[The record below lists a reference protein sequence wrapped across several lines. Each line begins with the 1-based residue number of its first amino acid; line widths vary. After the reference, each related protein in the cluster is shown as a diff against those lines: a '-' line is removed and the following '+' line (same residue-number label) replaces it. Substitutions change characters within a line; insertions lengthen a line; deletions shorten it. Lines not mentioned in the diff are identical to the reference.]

1 MNRAARPGGP
11 SRLAIAAGLAAIV
24 AMVASA
30 VSLGGGGG
38 RGFLFVFVG
47 PPVFWAVDW
56 LTRGA
61 LRRAPDGRGSPARFW
76 LPRLLLALLV
86 TAALL
91 APLAW
96 WSLRR

>member
-1 MNRAARPGGP
+1 MIRGGRSGGP
-11 SRLAIAAGLAAIV
+11 SRLAIAAGILAIA

-30 VSLGGGGG
+30 VSLGAGG

-47 PPVFWAVDW
+47 PPVSWAVDW

-61 LRRAPDGRGSPARFW
+61 LRRAPDGRVSPARFW
-76 LPRLLLALLV
+76 LPRLALALLV

-96 WSLRR
+96 WALRR